1 MPRGGPWR
9 CRRKITSCSTRGEEF
24 MYIPVKAVIGV
35 EPSSV
40 IEIYDYELEALKL
53 VHLDGL
59 STDEAA
65 LRMGVSKATFWR
77 ILESCRWKLAKAF
90 SEKRPLKLVSET
102 IENDPGPGG

>member
-1 MPRGGPWR
+1 M
-9 CRRKITSCSTRGEEF
+9 
-24 MYIPVKAVIGV
+24 
-35 EPSSV
+35 
-40 IEIYDYELEALKL
+40 
-53 VHLDGL
+53 DGL